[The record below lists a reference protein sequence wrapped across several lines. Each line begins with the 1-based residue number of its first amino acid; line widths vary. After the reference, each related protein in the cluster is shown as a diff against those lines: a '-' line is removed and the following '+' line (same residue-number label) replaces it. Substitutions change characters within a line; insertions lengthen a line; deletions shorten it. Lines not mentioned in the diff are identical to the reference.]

1 MPRLNSG
8 SCPTSWKF
16 DDAAEP
22 AAGAAGDP
30 AAGAAATIAGSHI
43 MAKTLTKT
51 SGRRIPIPSLTG
63 TVPGRKRPQ
72 SCQCDLSS
80 AWAGVN
86 PTGTGELRIHVTGVT
101 AEIGHQRLAD
111 IDRQRQYVLPAALAA
126 NEQLAVTPVNV
137 IEPEPGDLACA
148 QPEPRQHQQ
157 DRSAHTRS
165 RAPVTLRLGHSR
177 ARNKLTS
184 AAHNRPRPSPPRP
197 SRPAR
202 NSRAAG
208 PYKTRTVCADSPRS
222 IRKYRR

>member
-137 IEPEPGDLACA
+137 IEPEPGRPRLRAARAASASARSQRAHQIPRPRHAAPGAFTRQEQAHVRRA
-148 QPEPRQHQQ
+148 QPPQAQPAQALPPGQEQPCGR
-157 DRSAHTRS
+157 
-165 RAPVTLRLGHSR
+165 PVQ
-177 ARNKLTS
+177 NK
-184 AAHNRPRPSPPRP
+184 NGVR
-197 SRPAR
+197 
-202 NSRAAG
+202 
-208 PYKTRTVCADSPRS
+208 
-222 IRKYRR
+222 

>member
-1 MPRLNSG
+1 
-8 SCPTSWKF
+8 
-16 DDAAEP
+16 
-22 AAGAAGDP
+22 
-30 AAGAAATIAGSHI
+30 
-43 MAKTLTKT
+43 
-51 SGRRIPIPSLTG
+51 
-63 TVPGRKRPQ
+63 
-72 SCQCDLSS
+72 
-80 AWAGVN
+80 
-86 PTGTGELRIHVTGVT
+86 
-101 AEIGHQRLAD
+101 
-111 IDRQRQYVLPAALAA
+111 QYVLPAALAA

-165 RAPVTLRLGHSR
+165 RALVTLRLGHSR

-222 IRKYRR
+222 IRKYRRESASRSSHRAFTKAGADTGATPSSRKYPSSSAMLRGETHVARTAARRAAMNRPACSSVRSSALSPSRSSKRLTWSN